1 LSKPNLLVADAD
13 LRSLRILEMALRKAG
28 FAVATSAEGADLSGR
43 AAGMDLVL
51 CEVAL
56 DGLSLC
62 RSLRSQQQELAILLM
77 GADKSAVAKAR
88 AIEAGADDYLAKPI
102 LLQDLVQRA
111 RHLLERRQ
119 RQRAASADAPPA
131 LTGLVADL
139 GLLDVF
145 QSLEKWKKSGTVFCQ
160 DGGNSARVWV
170 REGQV
175 VDAELEPLGGE
186 PAFFRLMT
194 WESGQFRVEFGA
206 VDREARIEGGTEAL
220 LLEAMRRV
228 DELTRAAEKLPPESI
243 LAVDFAALAARLAE
257 LPDEVNGVLRAFD
270 GKRSLQEALELSPL
284 DDLSTLAIVQRLLG
298 DGILRRTEGMPAA
311 KKPSLE
317 QWLGGAFRP
326 PPPPPDLV
334 HFPALRGAR
343 RERLRREVEE
353 ARGRIVRGEAVRLS
367 HVVELPAWHGR
378 SGAPAAAAR
387 RMSPAVGE
395 AALKFAPEAPVSR
408 IVEEIEPPIAAAV
421 TPLLVKNALRH
432 ARWPWYA
439 GGALAALGAVTLIAW
454 PRLATEKKDAPWLQ
468 PRTAMKATEV
478 GATSAA
484 PAPPPNA
491 EYAKAL
497 AEGGD
502 LMKRGRPRDALP
514 EFKRAAQLAPES
526 VPALLALGDGFLQ
539 IDDPRSAVKPLE
551 QATKLD
557 PRNGRAHLL
566 LATAYQS
573 LGRKADAARSYQHYL
588 ELEPGGDFAR
598 DVRTILANLR
608 R

>member
-1 LSKPNLLVADAD
+1 
-13 LRSLRILEMALRKAG
+13 
-28 FAVATSAEGADLSGR
+28 
-43 AAGMDLVL
+43 MDLVL

-62 RSLRSQQQELAILLM
+62 RSLRAQQQELAILLM
-77 GADKSAVAKAR
+77 GSDRSAVAKAR
-88 AIEAGADDYLAKPI
+88 AIEAGADDYLGKPI

-111 RHLLERRQ
+111 RLLLERRQ
-119 RQRAASADAPPA
+119 RQRAAAADAPAA
-131 LTGLVADL
+131 LTGSVADL

-160 DGGNSARVWV
+160 DGVNTARVWV
-170 REGQV
+170 REGKV
-175 VDAELEPLGGE
+175 VDAELEPLEGE

-220 LLEAMRRV
+220 LMEAMRRV
-228 DELTRAAEKLPPESI
+228 DELTRAAEKLPPEAI

-270 GKRSLQEALELSPL
+270 SKRSLQEALELSPL

-317 QWLGGAFRP
+317 QWLGGAARP

-334 HFPALRGAR
+334 HFPPLRGAR

-353 ARGRIVRGEAVRLS
+353 ARGHIARGEAVRLS
-367 HVVELPAWHGR
+367 HVVELPVWHGG
-378 SGAPAAAAR
+378 SGALTATAR

-395 AALKFAPEAPVSR
+395 AALKFAPDAPVSR
-408 IVEEIEPPIAAAV
+408 IAEETEPSIAAAV
-421 TPLLVKNALRH
+421 TPLPEEKAWWLL
-432 ARWPWYA
+432 RWPWYA
-439 GGALAALGAVTLIAW
+439 GGALAAVSVVALIVW
-454 PRLATEKKDAPWLQ
+454 PRPAVEKKDAPWLQ
-468 PRTAMKATEV
+468 PRTATKATEV
-478 GATSAA
+478 AATSAA

-502 LMKRGRPRDALP
+502 LMKRGKPRDALR

-526 VPALLALGDGFLQ
+526 VPALVALGDGYLQ
-539 IDDPRSAVKPLE
+539 TDDPRSAVKPLE
-551 QATKLD
+551 QATKLN
-557 PRNGRAHLL
+557 PRSGRAHLL
-566 LATAYQS
+566 LATAYQT
-573 LGRKADAARSYQHYL
+573 LGRKADAARAYQRYL
-588 ELEPGGDFAR
+588 EVEPGGDFAR